1 MNVKNL
7 FKNLLHDAETLSSEA
22 EQNAVAKAWESTSYS
37 TYSGTASFSIESYRC
52 YKAGDLLFMFCKG
65 TTTSQMTN
73 AMTMPLV
80 KIPITV
86 RQMLVGAAVV
96 GGTNYPLVNTVTS
109 GGSQW
114 MAQGIA
120 STVPSNTAIYLW
132 AVYLI
137 GELGGVTKLLTYL
150 SSLLNRKAVMA

>member
-1 MNVKNL
+1 MNLKNL
-7 FKNLLHDAETLSSEA
+7 FKNILNNTKKV
-22 EQNAVAKAWESTSYS
+22 AVEKAWESTSYS

-109 GGSQW
+109 SDSQW

-137 GELGGVTKLLTYL
+137 GELGGVILNQLHALLG
-150 SSLLNRKAVMA
+150 RRCVAW